1 MSQNVFASC
10 NDRIIERLP
19 LELDCIQGK
28 AGDTRVGLITQK
40 RRNDGIVGYDRHTM
54 NQ

>member
-19 LELDCIQGK
+19 LELDYK
-28 AGDTRVGLITQK
+28 ERLVDTRVGLITQK

>member
-1 MSQNVFASC
+1 MSQNVFAS

-19 LELDCIQGK
+19 LELDYKEK

>member
-19 LELDCIQGK
+19 LELDYK
-28 AGDTRVGLITQK
+28 ERLAGDTRVVLITQK